1 MEELL
6 RKRQIQFR
14 AAGAVMFSVAAG
26 LSIARIISSLISD
39 KLSPTLSDV
48 IFTLTTQAV
57 FLLIIPF
64 LIYKFSLKKSF
75 TGVMRLSSVR
85 KPDLRVMLLCVPLG
99 VCCLIAT
106 MGVSTV
112 WAVILEM
119 LGFKYP
125 SGGSSYPAT
134 FSVWLLL
141 LNIVLTGVFPGVCEE
156 FANRGGFLTT
166 MRGSFSEAQTIV
178 ICGLAF
184 GLFHQNVTQVF
195 YTFLFGMLMAALVI
209 KTKSI
214 FPAILVH
221 FLNNSISVYL
231 DFASVYSLPLGNF
244 FDSVNYLLANYF
256 IVAVILWM
264 AVIGIGV
271 GIFILIMRLSNKN
284 AAKNRDNDNGVK
296 IVEAEGESLEG
307 EALPLE
313 DTLLYKPVARD
324 WAFYIGARVITF
336 ITTFCTFF
344 WGL

>member
-14 AAGAVMFSVAAG
+14 AAGAVMFCVAAG
-26 LSIARIISSLISD
+26 LSVARILSTLTSD
-39 KLSPTLSDV
+39 KLSATLSDV
-48 IFTLTTQAV
+48 VFTLTTQVV

-75 TGVMRLSSVR
+75 TGVMRFSSVR
-85 KPDLRVMLLCVPLG
+85 KPDLFVMLLCVPLG
-99 VCCLIAT
+99 VCCLIVT

-112 WAVILEM
+112 WAVLLEL
-119 LGFKYP
+119 LGYNYP
-125 SGGSSYPAT
+125 SGGSSYPET

-141 LNIVLTGVFPGVCEE
+141 LNIVLTGVLPGVCEE

-166 MRGSFSEAQTIV
+166 MRGSFNEAQTIV

-209 KTKSI
+209 KTKSL
-214 FPAILVH
+214 FPAMLVH
-221 FLNNSISVYL
+221 FLNNSLSVYL
-231 DFASVYSLPLGNF
+231 DFASAYSLPLGGF
-244 FDSVNYLLANYF
+244 FDMVNYLLANYF
-256 IVAVILWM
+256 IVAVILWL

-271 GIFILIMRLSNKN
+271 GIFILIVRLSSKN
-284 AAKNRDNDNGVK
+284 AAKNRDKENGVK
-296 IVEAEGESLEG
+296 IVAAEGEQIAE
-307 EALPLE
+307 ETLPLE

-324 WAFYIGARVITF
+324 WAFYIGALVITI
-336 ITTFCTFF
+336 ITTFCTFY